1 METWTDVERGVDNY
15 FKEIEKARKE
25 REVEIMEKYFEESE
39 LEEVD

>member
-15 FKEIEKARKE
+15 FKEIEKARKQ
-25 REVEIMEKYFEESE
+25 REFEEMERYFDEME